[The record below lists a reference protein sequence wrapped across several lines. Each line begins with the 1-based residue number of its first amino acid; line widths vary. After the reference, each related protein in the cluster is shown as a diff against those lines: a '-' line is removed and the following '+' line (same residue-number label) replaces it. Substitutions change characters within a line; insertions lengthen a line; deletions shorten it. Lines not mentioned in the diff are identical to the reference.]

1 MGFRPAEKA
10 QLPDKLYKDCL
21 RCPRL
26 SACDEVAMIRGEA
39 PNFAI
44 LAGDTRAQSLVE
56 IANWL

>member
-1 MGFRPAEKA
+1 
-10 QLPDKLYKDCL
+10 
-21 RCPRL
+21 
-26 SACDEVAMIRGEA
+26 MIRGEA